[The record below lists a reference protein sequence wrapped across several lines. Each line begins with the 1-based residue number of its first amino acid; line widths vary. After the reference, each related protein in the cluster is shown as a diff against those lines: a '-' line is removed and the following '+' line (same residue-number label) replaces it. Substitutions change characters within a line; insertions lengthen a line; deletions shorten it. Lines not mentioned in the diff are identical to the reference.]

1 MRFYKLK
8 NRKTGQNRTK
18 QDFFRRICAG
28 PGRLVCARAA
38 AILVSCG
45 GVDGVSQ
52 ADACRDRD
60 PAQFLRAICNSNS
73 LAVATGAGAP
83 DPDALLT
90 VCVAALYAEHQCAA
104 EEARSL

>member
-1 MRFYKLK
+1 MRLYKLK
-8 NRKTGQNRTK
+8 NRKTGQNWTK

-28 PGRLVCARAA
+28 PGRLVWAYAA

-60 PAQFLRAICNSNS
+60 PAQFLRTVCNSNA
-73 LAVATGAGAP
+73 LALATGAGAP
-83 DPDALLT
+83 DPDELLT
-90 VCVAALYAEHQCAA
+90 VCLAALYAEQECAA
-104 EEARSL
+104 EDARSL